1 MEEYKVHGIVL
12 NSSDYMERDKIITL
26 FTLELG
32 KISAKLKG
40 VKSSKAKLKFAG
52 QPFCFG
58 EWVLNKTADKY
69 TVVSCSL
76 IDSFYDLT
84 INYDLF
90 LNASKILK
98 TINYT
103 FKPNMIN
110 ETMFLAVINLL
121 KFLVYG
127 DCNKDLILLKMY
139 FEILKESGYMA
150 SYTNC
155 VKCGKPLVSNIYLD
169 LNSSGFCC
177 ENCSNIESDLLLTRQ
192 EFAYM
197 KIISSTSVNKIE
209 TIKIPESVVFNIL
222 NIVEKQLKLLFDL
235 DFVGS

>member
-1 MEEYKVHGIVL
+1 MPKNFLNASMAPVAILFNVL
-12 NSSDYMERDKIITL
+12 TTKSFAAFSPATNPSII
-26 FTLELG
+26 
-32 KISAKLKG
+32 
-40 VKSSKAKLKFAG
+40 
-52 QPFCFG
+52 
-58 EWVLNKTADKY
+58 
-69 TVVSCSL
+69 
-76 IDSFYDLT
+76 DLPMLPQS
-84 INYDLF
+84 IF

-155 VKCGKPLVSNIYLD
+155 VRCGKPLVSNIYLD

-192 EFAYM
+192 EFAYI
-197 KIISSTSVNKIE
+197 KVIILRFRRIGGEHVA
-209 TIKIPESVVFNIL
+209 
-222 NIVEKQLKLLFDL
+222 
-235 DFVGS
+235 